1 VFLEIVLFAGLLMVL
16 NVLCFVYVWP
26 QCATVHVPAAMW
38 LKLSLPPRPLLAQ
51 LVDMN
56 KGIKRSSVEKLG
68 GLAKSSRSQSK
79 VPCQQPKLL
88 QKERG
93 VVDARHNFCV
103 ILTELL
109 RLDIIGIKHM
119 TDATDVHRLQ
129 LTARIL
135 KSFHIA
141 RSQVVAI
148 LVLDWAVRSP
158 ELTATF
164 LVNLRDGVGTADVAG
179 ADMCAI
185 DQYRS
190 LLNTKE
196 WRSYWTGR
204 SKLNL
209 LKFAKTVSNHDL
221 LVFGFRFEVPQK
233 YMRVPAVLRHI
244 TEWTYMG
251 PYLSFGLLR
260 CVSAAVGQKLRD
272 AAAAATGMSSH
283 TQHLA
288 DALGLPQ
295 LRKELRKLSGVR
307 ASDGL
312 LGFYLCETAKLLK
325 ETGVLKAMQL
335 YEGNHRNLIK
345 DLVGDAAQDFML
357 HLEEYGQVPVLSGAE
372 TAAQNAVMPDEFL
385 IHQPLHT
392 TTDTLKRWK
401 AVAKAG
407 SR

>member
-1 VFLEIVLFAGLLMVL
+1 MAQALFA
-16 NVLCFVYVWP
+16 
-26 QCATVHVPAAMW
+26 AAAFARQ
-38 LKLSLPPRPLLAQ
+38 P
-51 LVDMN
+51 VDMN
-56 KGIKRSSVEKLG
+56 KGIKRGSDVKLG
-68 GLAKSSRSQSK
+68 GPAKSSRSQSK
-79 VPCQQPKLL
+79 APCQIWPRLS
-88 QKERG
+88 QKEQG

-109 RLDIIGIKHM
+109 RLDIIGIKNM

-135 KSFHIA
+135 KSFHIG
-141 RSQVVAI
+141 RSEVVAI

-164 LVNLRDGVGTADVAG
+164 LENLRDGVGTAAAAG
-179 ADMCAI
+179 DDMCAI

-190 LLNTKE
+190 LLNTKA

-209 LKFAKTVSNHDL
+209 LKFVATLSNHDL
-221 LVFGFRFEVPQK
+221 MEFGSRFEAPQK
-233 YMRVPAVLRHI
+233 YMRVKTVLQHI
-244 TEWTYMG
+244 KEWTYMG
-251 PYLSFGLLR
+251 PYLSFNLLR
-260 CVSAAVGQKLRD
+260 CVSAAVGQNLRD
-272 AAAAATGMSSH
+272 AAAASTGMSSH

-288 DALGLPQ
+288 VALNLPR
-295 LRKELRKLSGVR
+295 LRKELRRLSGVN

-312 LGFYLCETAKLLK
+312 LGFYLCETAKLLM

-335 YEGNHRNLIK
+335 YEGNHKDLIK

-372 TAAQNAVMPDEFL
+372 TAAQNAVMPQEFHV
-385 IHQPLHT
+385 HQPLHT